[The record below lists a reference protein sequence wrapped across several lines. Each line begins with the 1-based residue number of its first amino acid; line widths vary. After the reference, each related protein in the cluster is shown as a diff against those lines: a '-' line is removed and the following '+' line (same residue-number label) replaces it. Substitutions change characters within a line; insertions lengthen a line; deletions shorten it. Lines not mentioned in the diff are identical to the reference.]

1 MNSYKKYLYLHRTR
15 SKTLKTM
22 RGNQQVFHTKITIPM
37 RKYIALCLM
46 LCVIQLVTAQFQV
59 QYTHVNPLKF
69 SLEDFNKV
77 QIISTT
83 DQPSVRVRYALL
95 DDKKKKIC
103 EVNFKLLPMVKGL
116 NKLNYATGEL
126 VWHNSPYRDLLI
138 KNQLVSGNFQL
149 CVAVTDL
156 YESIPEADECFDVEL
171 QSQDIIND
179 LNLNPIELQSP
190 SHKDTIDEIRPM
202 LTWIPPSPTY
212 QGTNY
217 QILLVEKRENQTC
230 TEALNNN
237 LPLIHKKDVLTNIL
251 NYPTDAQALEKGHK
265 YCWRASA
272 HKDLKEYSRS
282 EDWEF
287 FIREEEKKKE
297 NVPLL
302 GSINGS
308 NIFLSKSNSVKFAI
322 DNYSNQK
329 ELVIKISN
337 YDNPKDSRE
346 IKIALTYGYN
356 ILELSNENF
365 SLAKKFVVNCIVNS
379 NSYDFYVLLQN

>member
-1 MNSYKKYLYLHRTR
+1 MNSYKKYLYLLRTK

-22 RGNQQVFHTKITIPM
+22 RGNQQVFHTKIPIPM
-37 RKYIALCLM
+37 RKNIVLCLM
-46 LCVIQLVTAQFQV
+46 LCGVYALKAQFQV
-59 QYTHVNPLKF
+59 QYQHVNPLKF

-83 DQPSVRVRYALL
+83 DLPSVRVRYALL

-251 NYPTDAQALEKGHK
+251 NYPVESPALEKGHK

-287 FIREEEKKKE
+287 VVKGEEEKKLQGVPFINELNGLTLFSKE
-297 NVPLL
+297 NE
-302 GSINGS
+302 
-308 NIFLSKSNSVKFAI
+308 FKFAL
-322 DNYSNQK
+322 NNFSNQK
-329 ELVIKISN
+329 KVDISLN
-337 YDNPKDSRE
+337 NK
-346 IKIALTYGYN
+346 L
-356 ILELSNENF
+356 F
-365 SLAKKFVVNCIVNS
+365 SLDLDYGVNMISLPLEDINEGEKVKVVCIVN
-379 NSYDFYVLLQN
+379 NQTLVFYVNKK